1 MAFAKFGSIASG
13 MKKPLRY
20 AVMTVTVT
28 SSSVHPCSPAGIRL
42 TISTISD
49 MRPDMVKPNNKALID
64 KCTLICPLKTETM
77 TSAAYTVTYMM

>member
-1 MAFAKFGSIASG
+1 MVFAKFGSIASG

-28 SSSVHPCSPAGIRL
+28 SSNVHPCSPAGIRL

-49 MRPDMVKPNNKALID
+49 MRLDMVKPNNKALID
-64 KCTLICPLKTETM
+64 K
-77 TSAAYTVTYMM
+77 